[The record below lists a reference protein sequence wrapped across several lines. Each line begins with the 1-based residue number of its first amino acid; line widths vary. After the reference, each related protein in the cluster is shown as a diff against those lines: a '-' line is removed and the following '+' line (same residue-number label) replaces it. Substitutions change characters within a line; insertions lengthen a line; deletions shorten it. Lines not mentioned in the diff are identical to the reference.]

1 MASAKQIAWRKKF
14 ARMSKA
20 GKFKKKKTSTKNPYP
35 KSHPR
40 YEDAKK
46 HPHKYGKH
54 QDAHVAEFDVSAQE
68 RSKYVSDVKK
78 RREFQADFDK
88 TYNISAL
95 KKRLNEVRKE
105 NDTIYI
111 KTGKLDKKLLR
122 ETNDILKRLKVA
134 SRNPERYGK

>member
-20 GKFKKKKTSTKNPYP
+20 GVFRTTKKGRES
-35 KSHPR
+35 
-40 YEDAKK
+40 AKE
-46 HPHKYGKH
+46 
-54 QDAHVAEFDVSAQE
+54 A
-68 RSKYVSDVKK
+68 SKYVADVAKQKK
-78 RREFQADFDK
+78 FQTDFDK
-88 TYNISAL
+88 MYNISAL

>member
-20 GKFKKKKTSTKNPYP
+20 GVFRSTK
-35 KSHPR
+35 KGR
-40 YEDAKK
+40 E
-46 HPHKYGKH
+46 
-54 QDAHVAEFDVSAQE
+54 SAQE
-68 RSKYVSDVKK
+68 RSKYVADVAKQKK
-78 RREFQADFDK
+78 FQADFDK
-88 TYNISAL
+88 TYNNSAL

-105 NDTIYI
+105 NDRIYI
-111 KTGKLDKKLLR
+111 KTGKLNKKLLR